1 MGTCSLLSDPFA
13 GLMDSVWQKCAVF
26 WRDAQPG
33 CIHYDDSFGVL
44 TAEYLGDLAFE
55 VRYAGYV
62 VRLFPEK
69 SQFEICAPDGM
80 PRVDA
85 DYVRMRIALVF
96 LRMLRGCVHIHA
108 GGICYGTDVVG
119 LLAPSHIGKSTL
131 TGACMAFDPQ
141 IGLVSDDVL
150 TILPDHSSHEQA
162 VLPSADY
169 LAMRHEMWDA
179 ESFVI
184 SRRRTQLKVRL
195 LVSEARRLRAAGRL
209 RALVI
214 LDSREGM
221 AQMTSAEAVTG
232 VLQQQLALSEAPES
246 LRRYQFG
253 CIMAVLKSVPVYRMG
268 ISMRTRAEALECAG
282 RLVNA
287 VRKS

>member
-1 MGTCSLLSDPFA
+1 MGTCRLLSDPFA
-13 GLMDSVWQKCAVF
+13 GLMDSVWQKCAAF
-26 WRDAQPG
+26 WLDAQPG

-69 SQFEICAPDGM
+69 SQFEICAPEGISN
-80 PRVDA
+80 VDE

-96 LRMLRGCVHIHA
+96 LRMLRGCVQIHA
-108 GGICYGTDVVG
+108 GGICFGTDVVG

-150 TILPDHSSHEQA
+150 TILPDLASHEHA

-169 LAMRHEMWDA
+169 LAMRHDMWDA
-179 ESFVI
+179 EAFVM
-184 SRRRTQLKVRL
+184 SRRRTQLKERL
-195 LVSEARRLRAAGRL
+195 MVSESRRLCEPGRL
-209 RALVI
+209 CALVI
-214 LDSREGM
+214 LDNSEGVIRLKP
-221 AQMTSAEAVTG
+221 ADAVMC
-232 VLQQQLALSEAPES
+232 VLRQQLALSDAPES

-268 ISMRTRAEALECAG
+268 ISMRTRAEAFECAS